1 MLVPRTL
8 HIRAVALFAVG
19 SLALLFAA
27 CGGSDGNGG
36 EPTAVTTAAST
47 IDNTGDD
54 TGRQSNELGEAPIFY
69 APLDGFESLRA
80 GEPYKVLFRI
90 TNGYAEETLRIAAT
104 HDATGET
111 VEFEALRAEPVGED
125 DRPGTFYPVNLD
137 LPEAGTWQVTILA
150 GEADASFSVEVAPAT
165 STAPSRRY

>member
-1 MLVPRTL
+1 MPLTL
-8 HIRAVALFAVG
+8 HTRTVALFAIG
-19 SLALLFAA
+19 SLALLLAA
-27 CGGSDGNGG
+27 CGDGGGNGG
-36 EPTAVTTAAST
+36 EPTANSVIAAPT
-47 IDNTGDD
+47 IENTGDG
-54 TGRQSNELGEAPIFY
+54 TGRQANELGEAPIFY

-90 TNGYAEETLRIAAT
+90 TNGYDEATLRIAAT

-137 LPEAGTWQVTILA
+137 LPEAGTWLVTILA